1 MGAIIGFCLIKKQ
14 KNIVRFFLFYM
25 IAFYFLLFSKIKKSI
40 ASFVKMILLLLDL
53 IVLSNHLINEFLREV
68 FLMSEERDIK
78 QTVSENDEI
87 EKTIVEKNYNEMKE
101 LIKKIFKDDPLFN
114 ECQVEERTRDKLFP
128 KFLGELSTSLEY
140 RVPDIAHYIERSQ
153 SNIRYYLTSLP
164 SYIGVARSGSS
175 YRLKYDGVYR
185 VYLIC
190 MYIRDLGKG
199 LSDIKIKLGE
209 DAFLIEAERPKKL
222 PPVDVGVL
230 NKKIDRLNQFNVGNL
245 HLSLTVYKN
254 LLALQEKSDRL
265 NRLKSE
271 VKDYDFKTKLN
282 TIKIESLKLQ
292 KDQAERELDS
302 SKRIAQQML
311 INEKR
316 LALENEKKKSAGF
329 FSRWKSV
336 IVEQNE
342 ITQPS
347 EEEIQNTEI
356 VQERI
361 KQLKDIESQLK
372 DFPELTYST
381 DASKQRIAQLEEEVS
396 VIKQQLE
403 ESFRYMTEY
412 QRDLIDNSGMSIEN
426 WLEDIPDELLEAEKK
441 S

>member
-1 MGAIIGFCLIKKQ
+1 MGVIIGFCLIKKQ